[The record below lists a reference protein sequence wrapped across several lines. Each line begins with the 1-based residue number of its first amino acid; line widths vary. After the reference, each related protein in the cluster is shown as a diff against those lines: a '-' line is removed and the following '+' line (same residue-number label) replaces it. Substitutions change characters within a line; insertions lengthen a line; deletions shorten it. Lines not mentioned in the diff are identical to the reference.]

1 MAYAK
6 FTPEMKKTYTILA
19 PNMLPIHFHLLIR
32 ILEQFGYHVV
42 LLESTSRTVVEEGLK
57 NVHNDTCYPALLV
70 VGQFMEAL
78 KSGKYDVDHTA
89 LLITQTGGGCRAS
102 NYIHLL
108 RKCVAD
114 QFPNVP
120 VISLNFAGLEKDSS
134 LELTPALCIKM
145 VYAVLYADMLMT
157 LFNQCRPYELNEGES
172 QQVLDAWQEKL
183 PKLFESSKYLSAEK
197 IYAQILKD
205 FAAIPRS
212 KKPKIKVGIIGEIY
226 VKYSPL
232 ANNHLEDF
240 LISEGCEP
248 VVPTLLEFV
257 LYCAANTETNSHL
270 YDYKNF
276 KTLAFG
282 LGYKF
287 LHSKQVQMIKAIQKH
302 GEFTPPHDF
311 EDLRRA
317 ADKYI
322 SQGVS
327 MGEGWMITAEMA
339 VLAETGTENIIC
351 TQPFG
356 CLPNHIVA
364 KGMART
370 IKNAYPNANIVA
382 IDYDPGATRVN
393 QENRIKLMLAN
404 AGWSRRT
411 RSDGE
416 VHLFYR
422 TPAHRQRKAAGGA
435 GGAAACA
442 GNGDPSGFVDFYAGG
457 ALGWDTYCAQTVLD
471 LREEYPC
478 IALHLVLPCS
488 RAEQTARWTEAQ
500 KAAYDCIYREADS
513 CEFVSVD
520 YTKDCMRLRNKRL
533 VELADCCV
541 CFCGEPE
548 GRSGTA
554 QTVRMARQ
562 KGIPVINLAS

>member
-1 MAYAK
+1 MAEEKQIANAEEK
-6 FTPEMKKTYTILA
+6 RVIFTKEMKESYTILV
-19 PNMLPIHFHLLIR
+19 PMMLPIHFKLLQTLFAIEGFHLEIIDTR
-32 ILEQFGYHVV
+32 DHRVIDK
-42 LLESTSRTVVEEGLK
+42 GLK
-57 NVHNDTCYPALLV
+57 YTHNDICYPAQLTI
-70 VGQFMEAL
+70 GQLMDAL
-78 KSGKYDVDHTA
+78 DSGKYDKHKVA
-89 LLITQTGGGCRAS
+89 LMLMQTGGGCRAS

-108 RKCVAD
+108 RKCMAE
-114 QFPNVP
+114 QFPQVP
-120 VISLNFAGLEKDSS
+120 VLSLNFAGLEKDCS
-134 LELTPALCIKM
+134 LELTPALCLKM
-145 VYAVLYADMLMT
+145 VYAVLYADLLMT
-157 LFNQCRPYELNEGES
+157 LYNQCRPYELNEGES

-183 PKLFESSKYLSAEK
+183 PKLFESNKFLSAEK
-197 IYAQILKD
+197 TYAQILKD

-257 LYCAANTETNSHL
+257 LYCAANSETNSHL

-287 LHSKQVQMIKAIQKH
+287 LHSKQVQMIKAIQKQ

-404 AGWSRRT
+404 A
-411 RSDGE
+411 
-416 VHLFYR
+416 
-422 TPAHRQRKAAGGA
+422 KM
-435 GGAAACA
+435 
-442 GNGDPSGFVDFYAGG
+442 
-457 ALGWDTYCAQTVLD
+457 
-471 LREEYPC
+471 
-478 IALHLVLPCS
+478 
-488 RAEQTARWTEAQ
+488 EQENQ
-500 KAAYDCIYREADS
+500 
-513 CEFVSVD
+513 V
-520 YTKDCMRLRNKRL
+520 
-533 VELADCCV
+533 
-541 CFCGEPE
+541 
-548 GRSGTA
+548 
-554 QTVRMARQ
+554 
-562 KGIPVINLAS
+562 